1 MEVMAMSIISD
12 SILVESRAARDHQL
26 GDMPQERAQAIL
38 TKVKGLYFALWQ
50 GAGAATTEQMREFY
64 EVKVDAVEAALRR
77 GRAEFE
83 SDGLKPLKGKPLKD
97 FKQLSAN
104 EAESSNAASL
114 IIWTPRA
121 ALRLGMVLQNSP
133 IARAVRTSLLDAS
146 MAIPAA
152 VEKVHELELQ
162 LAIAQAQ
169 QETAQAQREAAADQA
184 ETAKTQE
191 RLMAAS
197 QLLGSINPDL
207 PVLILRPDVK
217 VIERP
222 VPVETTV
229 LVDEHNRAIARY
241 DGVGISFL
249 AQRYGFGKG
258 QRANN
263 ACRQWLA
270 SIGVSEDQWV
280 EELTAHTT
288 RKLPRQMLAM
298 LDRQFS
304 SKQGSRQRLL
314 GE

>member
-1 MEVMAMSIISD
+1 MPILSD
-12 SILVESRAARDHQL
+12 SVLVESKTARDNHLAQMSHERAAEI
-26 GDMPQERAQAIL
+26 MS
-38 TKVKGLYFALWQ
+38 KVKALYFALWQ

-64 EVKVDAVEAALRR
+64 EVNVDAVEAALRR
-77 GRAEFE
+77 GRSEFQ
-83 SDGLKPLKGKPLKD
+83 SDGLKPLKGQQLKE
-97 FKQLSAN
+97 FKQLSAS

-114 IIWTPRA
+114 TIWTPRA

-133 IARAVRTSLLDAS
+133 IARAVRTSLLDSAV
-146 MAIPAA
+146 AIPAA
-152 VEKVHELELQ
+152 VDKVHELELQ

-169 QETAQAQREAAADQA
+169 QETAQAQREAAASQA

-191 RLMAAS
+191 RLIAAS
-197 QLLGSINPDL
+197 QMLGSINPEL
-207 PVLILRPDVK
+207 PLLILRPDVK

-229 LVDEHNRAIARY
+229 LMDEHNNKVLARY

-263 ACRQWLA
+263 ACRQWLL
-270 SIGVSEDQWV
+270 SIGVTESQWV
-280 EELTAHTT
+280 EEPTAHVT
-288 RKLPRQMLAM
+288 RKLPRQILAM
-298 LDRQFS
+298 LDRQFA

>member
-1 MEVMAMSIISD
+1 MPIFSD
-12 SILVESRAARDHQL
+12 SVLFESKSARDNHLAQMPHERAA
-26 GDMPQERAQAIL
+26 EIL
-38 TKVKGLYFALWQ
+38 SKVKALYFALWQ

-77 GRAEFE
+77 GRAEFQ
-83 SDGLKPLKGKPLKD
+83 SDGLKPLKGNLLKE
-97 FKQLSAN
+97 FKQLSAS
-104 EAESSNAASL
+104 EAETLKAPSL
-114 IIWTPRA
+114 TIWTPRA

-133 IARAVRTSLLDAS
+133 IARAVRTSLLDS
-146 MAIPAA
+146 SVAIPAA
-152 VEKVHELELQ
+152 VDKVHELELQ

-169 QETAQAQREAAADQA
+169 REAAASQA
-184 ETAKTQE
+184 ETARTQE

-229 LVDEHNRAIARY
+229 LIDEHNKAITRY
-241 DGVGISFL
+241 NGVGISFL

-263 ACRQWLA
+263 ACRQWLV
-270 SIGVSEDQWV
+270 SIGVTENQWV
-280 EELTAHTT
+280 EEPTAHTT

-298 LDRQFS
+298 LDRQFG